1 MPLALSRTGV
11 VFKKC
16 YINNVACFQWLARR
30 SPRASWPPPALRP
43 TSNPS

>member
-16 YINNVACFQWLARR
+16 YIDNAGDFDRPAGHLTCQHLILAFCYRR
-30 SPRASWPPPALRP
+30 
-43 TSNPS
+43 

>member
-16 YINNVACFQWLARR
+16 YINNAGDFDRLARKR
-30 SPRASWPPPALRP
+30 L
-43 TSNPS
+43 